1 MDHILTG
8 SFPVVS
14 KSMTTKRGSKAITMV
29 LKFTN
34 LNQMTFKGCPDGG
47 WDFGCENQT
56 KVQESIID
64 WWQKCTIQPSKGNN
78 IVGHLMVDGF
88 ESNKPPQGLPLFL
101 GFPHKTLRVPEMT
114 KKVG

>member
-34 LNQMTFKGCPDGG
+34 LNQMTSKGCPDWGLG
-47 WDFGCENQT
+47 LWLLKSNQGSR
-56 KVQESIID
+56 KYY
-64 WWQKCTIQPSKGNN
+64 
-78 IVGHLMVDGF
+78 
-88 ESNKPPQGLPLFL
+88 
-101 GFPHKTLRVPEMT
+101 
-114 KKVG
+114 